1 MGRYIYILFIYRRTR
16 ARKLYYQIIKYNNQ
30 IFDNFLNFCY
40 NIYVR
45 RREEIGVNRPYPPR
59 TRAFLQLGSPPV
71 AARLPVFFIC
81 TQIVYSILYTVFCIL
96 YTILQFY
103 FHAKCQDCIQYT
115 RRNFIFIFKFLAA
128 KIFLRNPIP
137 KPSPFSGA
145 FDNFFICAYSRVL
158 ATSGATA
165 LVLHIVFRITEFHFY
180 SSIFIQLKISCIR
193 FPEIGFV
200 ATQFFVVSPLT
211 DAFVIYISNAADAGE
226 FFGKVLHR
234 NDFFE

>member
-1 MGRYIYILFIYRRTR
+1 MMYTAAPL
-16 ARKLYYQIIKYNNQ
+16 KLIA
-30 IFDNFLNFCY
+30 
-40 NIYVR
+40 
-45 RREEIGVNRPYPPR
+45 
-59 TRAFLQLGSPPV
+59 T
-71 AARLPVFFIC
+71 
-81 TQIVYSILYTVFCIL
+81 SILSSFKL
-96 YTILQFY
+96 LLFFY
-103 FHAKCQDCIQYT
+103 SNCIQYT
-115 RRNFIFIFKFLAA
+115 KCNFIFIFKFLAA

-180 SSIFIQLKISCIR
+180 SPIFIQHKISCIR

-211 DAFVIYISNAADAGE
+211 DAFDIYITNAAEAGD
-226 FFGKVLHR
+226 FLNKPLHR